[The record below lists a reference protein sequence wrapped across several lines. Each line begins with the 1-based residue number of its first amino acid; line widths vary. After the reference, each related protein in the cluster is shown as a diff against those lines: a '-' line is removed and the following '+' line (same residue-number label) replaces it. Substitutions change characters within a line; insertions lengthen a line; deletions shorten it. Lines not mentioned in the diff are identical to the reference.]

1 MLKKLLM
8 LRKMKTSNK
17 LLIAFAAA
25 LILIPIVGIAI
36 VSGVYYEKE
45 STANSGTEMDTF
57 GPVPKDMPALAVN
70 APFESVNIEGG
81 NQYYLA
87 IKLVT
92 AEKPGIKYSDN
103 LKGLIIAT
111 FDNKGQLQVR
121 LKKSEN
127 QRENFARIWVYG
139 PSIKALGVTN
149 GNGINLNAK
158 MDSLRMD
165 LSNTGS
171 AQFAPDTH
179 IGWLSV
185 RANHVGE
192 ISFRESKTKSVS
204 LDLNGTNVKSEMS
217 SFDNLSINAAGN
229 AEIELNG
236 GYGEAAGKTVKH
248 LTLNT
253 LGKAKVRILNMQIDR
268 CSGKFSDSTQ
278 VEMPAVNINQMYNS
292 K

>member
-1 MLKKLLM
+1 
-8 LRKMKTSNK
+8 MKTSNK
-17 LLIAFAAA
+17 LLIAFASA
-25 LILIPIVGIAI
+25 LILIPVLGIAI
-36 VSGVYYEKE
+36 ISRVYYEKGD
-45 STANSGTEMDTF
+45 SSAPGNTEMDTF
-57 GPVPKDMPALAVN
+57 GPVPKDMPALAVT
-70 APFESVNIEGG
+70 APFESVNIEGAD
-81 NQYYLA
+81 QFYLA
-87 IKLVT
+87 VRLVQ
-92 AEKPGIKYSDN
+92 AEKTEIRYADN
-103 LKGLIIAT
+103 LKGLIST
-111 FDNKGQLQVR
+111 TVDSKGQLQIV
-121 LKKSEN
+121 LKKSDQ
-127 QRENFARIWVYG
+127 QRDNYTRIWIYG
-139 PSIKALGVTN
+139 PGIKKLSIVN
-149 GNGINLNAK
+149 GRGLNLNAK
-158 MDSLRMD
+158 MDSLQ
-165 LSNTGS
+165 LSLINTGS
-171 AQFAPDTH
+171 GHFDPETN

-185 RANHVGE
+185 RTDKVGE
-192 ISFRESKTKSVS
+192 ISFRETATKSVS